1 MARKTYTS
9 AVEAYLDAELEA
21 AEAAAWRAAGT
32 SGRASVGESVSLSV
46 TNSIR
51 AAVARQIRI
60 HRGTALL
67 ALLPALV
74 VAAHA
79 GLNALPQLGIA
90 PDGWLPWAVQG
101 VTIAALTWA
110 GLATLWH
117 ARNTWRRARGRPLV
131 TLRFRRDQ
139 NTAERQRYQEYPSST
154 DVAIKLGVALAAL
167 CALLW
172 LALAGDDQSWLS
184 GALLALPPVVLLLAV
199 GASIVLS
206 GLGAVASAQSAQ
218 IDRPFRRSPP
228 PSGDTVLDE
237 RITRLQQMRDWLKDE
252 TLRTMIDDVI
262 GRQVAKSER
271 RQISYSVVVGIL
283 SLLAGWLLSA
293 ISPLSALAPLLSR

>member
-1 MARKTYTS
+1 MTRKTYTS
-9 AVEAYLDAELEA
+9 AVKAYLDAELEA
-21 AEAAAWRAAGT
+21 AEEAAWRAAGT
-32 SGRASVGESVSLSV
+32 SSRAPVSEGVSLSV
-46 TNSIR
+46 AGSIR
-51 AAVARQIRI
+51 VAVERQIRI
-60 HRGTALL
+60 HYGTALL

-74 VAAHA
+74 IAAHA
-79 GLNALPQLGIA
+79 GLNSLSQLGIA

-110 GLATLWH
+110 GLATLWQ
-117 ARNTWRRARGRPLV
+117 AWNTWRRARGRPLV

-139 NTAERQRYQEYPSST
+139 NTAERQQYQEYPSST
-154 DVAIKLGVALAAL
+154 DVAIKLGVALVAL

-172 LALAGDDQSWLS
+172 LALAGGDQSWLS

-199 GASIVLS
+199 GVSIVLS
-206 GLGAVASAQSAQ
+206 GLGTVTSAQSAQ
-218 IDRPFRRSPP
+218 IARLPRRPPP

-252 TLRTMIDDVI
+252 TLRTMMDDVI

-271 RQISYSVVVGIL
+271 RQISYSVVVGVL

-293 ISPLSALAPLLSR
+293 VSPLAALAPLLSR